1 MKLRKL
7 FLLSFSLTIVLVFL
21 APQTF
26 AQTTSGINLTLT
38 PTFLSLHT
46 DPGKEITGKFTV
58 KNNNNVSEDLEL
70 SLVKFKSSNT
80 DRGIAL
86 SDVPSDDPFKEWIK
100 FSDNSFTLASN
111 QQKTVTVTIST
122 PKDAALGYYYGVL
135 VSRKKNVEKGGGAVI
150 AGAPAIP
157 ILLDVRSDNAK
168 REMQLVSLTTD
179 NFINEYLPVNFHVK
193 VKNTGNIHGVVSG
206 SIFIDSLSK
215 KEIGFINVNEGRGNI
230 LPSSERTFDASWSDG
245 FAVRVPKQE
254 NGHSV
259 TDSKGN
265 PTYRT
270 NFDFSKADKFRMGRY
285 TAHALLIYDNG
296 ERDIPL
302 EATVTFWVIPWKI
315 LTVAAIVVL
324 LVVIGLLTAVISNVR
339 RIKRAV
345 QK

>member
-1 MKLRKL
+1 MRLRKL
-7 FLLSFSLTIVLVFL
+7 FLLAFFLVTFFAFL
-21 APQTF
+21 ATQAI

-58 KNNNNVSEDLEL
+58 KNNNNISENLEL

-86 SDVPSDDPFKEWIK
+86 SDVPKDDPFRDWIK
-100 FSDNSFTLASN
+100 FSDDSFTLASN
-111 QQKTVTVTIST
+111 QQKTITVTISA

-135 VSRKKNVEKGGGAVI
+135 VSRKKNPDKVGGAVI

-157 ILLDVRSDNAK
+157 ILLDVRSENAK
-168 REMQLVSLTTD
+168 REMQLISLTTD
-179 NFINEYLPVNFHVK
+179 NFINEYLPVNFHVR

-245 FAVRVPKQE
+245 FAVQVPKEE
-254 NGHSV
+254 NGRTV
-259 TDSKGN
+259 TDAKGN

-270 NFDFSKADKFRMGRY
+270 NFDFSKADKFRIGRY

-315 LTVAAIVVL
+315 LAVAGIIVI
-324 LVVIGLLTAVISNVR
+324 LVVIGLLTAIISNVK
-339 RIKRAV
+339 RIKKAV